1 MQTPISSLS
10 LHPRSERN
18 DDSVAQ
24 PVEHN
29 TFNVGVLGS
38 NPSWITKKKPKGVNK
53 KTSPA
58 KLIFC
63 GTFLLPFGNLDR
75 HEKVTVQSKNRGWI
89 DSGHYK
95 INFCLHNL
103 FYSAE
108 KVAYQAYFFH
118 GLFTCVS
125 NSSAVL
131 FITELYAPLPPHKER
146 PII

>member
-1 MQTPISSLS
+1 MLLIK
-10 LHPRSERN
+10 RS
-18 DDSVAQ
+18 
-24 PVEHN
+24 
-29 TFNVGVLGS
+29 
-38 NPSWITKKKPKGVNK
+38 SWITKKKPKGDKK

-118 GLFTCVS
+118 GLFSWVS
-125 NSSAVL
+125 NSSEVL

>member
-1 MQTPISSLS
+1 M
-10 LHPRSERN
+10 
-18 DDSVAQ
+18 
-24 PVEHN
+24 
-29 TFNVGVLGS
+29 
-38 NPSWITKKKPKGVNK
+38 
-53 KTSPA
+53 
-58 KLIFC
+58 FC
-63 GTFLLPFGNLDR
+63 GPFLLSFGSLDR

-108 KVAYQAYFFH
+108 KVAYQVYFLH

>member
-29 TFNVGVLGS
+29 TFNVGY
-38 NPSWITKKKPKGVNK
+38 
-53 KTSPA
+53 
-58 KLIFC
+58 
-63 GTFLLPFGNLDR
+63 LDR

-108 KVAYQAYFFH
+108 KVAYQAYFLH